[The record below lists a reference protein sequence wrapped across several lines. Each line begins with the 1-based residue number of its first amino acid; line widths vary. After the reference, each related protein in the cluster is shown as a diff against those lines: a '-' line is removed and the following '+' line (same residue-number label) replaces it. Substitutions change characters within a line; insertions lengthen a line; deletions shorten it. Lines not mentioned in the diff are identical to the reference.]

1 MQSKYQADFPILRGR
16 IQNGKRFIYLDNAA
30 TTQKPDCVIEAMKKY
45 LETSNA
51 NPHRGA
57 YELSAEATTEYEGA
71 RERAAEFINA
81 KKVREIVFT
90 KNATDAINL
99 VADSWAEP
107 RLSAGDE
114 ILISIAEHHSNLL
127 PWQNLAR
134 KKDAVLKYVYTD
146 EEGKLSLDD
155 IENACSK
162 RTKIVAIGHISNVLG
177 IENPVAEIAKIA
189 HKNGAIFVVDGAQ
202 SVPHIPVDVQEIDA
216 DFLAFS
222 AHKMLGPDGIGV
234 LYGKSELLEQM
245 EPVTFGGGIV
255 EDVQEQSVA
264 YLDAP
269 LKFEAGTPDV
279 LGAVGLKAAMDYI
292 SSVGFDEITK
302 RERALTRRIVEKLL
316 EIPEV
321 TIYGDKTGDRRTGIV
336 AFNVKDVHPHDVAS
350 ILDNSAIAIRAGHHC
365 AQPLL
370 KHMGTH
376 SCCRASVYFY
386 NELEEIDIFAQ
397 ELKKVRGWLF

>member
-90 KNATDAINL
+90 KNATDALNL

-155 IENACSK
+155 IEKACSK
-162 RTKIVAIGHISNVLG
+162 RTKIVAMGHISNVLG

-189 HKNGAIFVVDGAQ
+189 HKNGAVFVVDGAQ

-234 LYGKSELLEQM
+234 LYGKSELLKQM

-336 AFNVKDVHPHDVAS
+336 AFNIKDVHPHDVAS